1 MFKGI
6 KLFTSREHRPAEP
19 LRPLPVFT
27 DIHAHL
33 VPGIDD
39 GARDVDHGADL
50 ATELEA
56 LGIQKIILTPHVTDE
71 VFPNNPSTVDPPF
84 AELRRELQN
93 RGSKLQLR
101 VSGEYRIDDQLYDQ
115 LKAGLVRPMP
125 GDYLLIECGWVSEPF
140 RLEAFVNELVRTY
153 GFKPILAH
161 PERYPYY
168 QREPSNYLR
177 LRRMGLRFQ
186 INLLSLSGFYGKQV
200 RDLAKEMLDKN
211 MVEFVGT
218 DLHNH
223 KHLQSITEYMGTREY
238 DFLLR
243 NDSKLL
249 NDKIFGD
256 A

>member
-1 MFKGI
+1 M
-6 KLFTSREHRPAEP
+6 
-19 LRPLPVFT
+19 
-27 DIHAHL
+27 
-33 VPGIDD
+33 
-39 GARDVDHGADL
+39 
-50 ATELEA
+50 
-56 LGIQKIILTPHVTDE
+56 
-71 VFPNNPSTVDPPF
+71 
-84 AELRRELQN
+84 
-93 RGSKLQLR
+93 
-101 VSGEYRIDDQLYDQ
+101 
-115 LKAGLVRPMP
+115 
-125 GDYLLIECGWVSEPF
+125 SEPF

-243 NDSKLL
+243 NASKLL